1 MSDNNS
7 FGSAGTAVAEPPVD
21 ESIATSRGLSP
32 KLLAAVVG
40 GVLVVALGAY
50 FLLFSGGGSDDAA
63 TGAVPHSTALAP
75 AGSKAPSASAKPVT
89 STAPKTVSGPV
100 RDPFAP
106 LIVPV
111 TAPTGAAG
119 TSTGTGATSGST
131 STTALPSG
139 LVETVTLVK
148 LNATAVTADVTVN
161 GVKYSGVARG
171 AVFAKYFSLDIITGS
186 TQAQFLFGDSTL
198 LLTVGHSV
206 TVRT

>member
-21 ESIATSRGLSP
+21 ESIASLRGVSP
-32 KLLAAVVG
+32 KLLVAILG
-40 GVLVVALGAY
+40 GVLLVAVAAY
-50 FLLFSGGGSDDAA
+50 FLLFSGGGSDDTA
-63 TGAVPHSTALAP
+63 TGAVPHSTAVAS

-89 STAPKTVSGPV
+89 TTAPRTVTGGGA

-106 LIVPV
+106 LVVPV
-111 TAPTGAAG
+111 TSSTAAAG
-119 TSTGTGATSGST
+119 TTTGTGGTNGS

-148 LNATAVTADVTVN
+148 LNASAVTADVTVN

-171 AVFAKYFSLDIITGS
+171 AIFAKYFSLDIISGS
-186 TQAQFLFGDSTL
+186 SQAQFLFGDSTL